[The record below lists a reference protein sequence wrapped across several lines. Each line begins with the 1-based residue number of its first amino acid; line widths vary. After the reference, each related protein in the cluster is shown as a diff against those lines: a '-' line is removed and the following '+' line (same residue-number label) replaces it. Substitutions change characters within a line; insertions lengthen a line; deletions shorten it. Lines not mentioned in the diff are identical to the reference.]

1 MLTHLGDADD
11 GHEPARVLLDFIHD
25 FRFSRENLN
34 LKGFYLRQIES
45 QLILLPLDFFNVMLP
60 Y

>member
-34 LKGFYLRQIES
+34 LSPKGFLS
-45 QLILLPLDFFNVMLP
+45 PTD
-60 Y
+60 